1 MEKRTRGIS
10 FYVLIFIMAIV
21 LYMIWSRTL
30 TQKSDY
36 ISRSDFEKIVDENKD
51 NIKAISIV
59 QNAEV
64 PTGIEQVTLD
74 NGEIKQVYVSDVNE
88 VEAELR
94 TKYPWYTMADVKRE
108 NWFLSLLPSLL
119 LVVVMIVIFM
129 YMNSQGS
136 AAGGGYMMNFGKE
149 SFA

>member
-21 LYMIWSRTL
+21 LYLIWSRTL

-64 PTGIEQVTLD
+64 PTGIVQVTLD

-108 NWFLSLLPSLL
+108 NWFL
-119 LVVVMIVIFM
+119 
-129 YMNSQGS
+129 
-136 AAGGGYMMNFGKE
+136 
-149 SFA
+149 